1 MPRSAQQSYF
11 DGMKTSR
18 TFMSALL
25 VAVMVLGGLAG
36 EVLAMSPG
44 PFAHGGE
51 VWLASNGNCYAIGE
65 RYAAQQGGQLARATR
80 ETRNGQEVC
89 VVVVLL
95 PARDGERPR
104 RAETVLP
111 LN

>member
-1 MPRSAQQSYF
+1 
-11 DGMKTSR
+11 MKTFR
-18 TFMSALL
+18 TYMSTLL
-25 VAVMVLGGLAG
+25 VAILVLTGIASD
-36 EVLAMSPG
+36 AMSAP
-44 PFAHGGE
+44 PALPAPPAE
-51 VWLASNGNCYAIGE
+51 IILASNGDCYAIGE
-65 RYAAQQGGQLARATR
+65 RYAAQQGGQLARASR